1 MQCSLLFSC
10 VYTTILRCI
19 YFLSFLK
26 DSSFPVFLSSF
37 LKAPRLPLFPS
48 FAQFSEWLV
57 FPPSKFSN
65 RIRTQIPDKK
75 TWNLTDLVSPFEFLS
90 QTCFGWFLFFS
101 CETLVGTSSLIA
113 WWEAIL
119 EMLDSVVVC
128 CFPPSVL
135 RDWGLCLQTC
145 LLFQPVFHTDLLKWP
160 LPYSEQITPPGKQPQ
175 SGKTSDRL
183 LSCDPSWSVTHSLS
197 LSLLF
202 SFVSLTAECLR
213 KAFYWCQPFA
223 LKSYV

>member
-1 MQCSLLFSC
+1 M
-10 VYTTILRCI
+10 
-19 YFLSFLK
+19 
-26 DSSFPVFLSSF
+26 FLSSF
-37 LKAPRLPLFPS
+37 LNAPRLPLFPS

-57 FPPSKFSN
+57 FPPPKFSN

-128 CFPPSVL
+128 CFPLSVL

-160 LPYSEQITPPGKQPQ
+160 LPYSEQITPPGKQRAVCVTIWQ
-175 SGKTSDRL
+175 NLRSLTL
-183 LSCDPSWSVTHSLS
+183 LWSQLVCDSFFHAYLFCF
-197 LSLLF
+197 LLF
-202 SFVSLTAECLR
+202 LSQLSV
-213 KAFYWCQPFA
+213 
-223 LKSYV
+223 